1 MTTKTNIRVLGLA
14 ALVGIG
20 AGFTVPTAFAYSDE
34 VTISAPATTTNI
46 FLCGPDDLGFG
57 MYPDWIDP
65 AYGKPGLT
73 PHEEA
78 KLKSE
83 LAALDAAYES
93 LFDKFYHE
101 AIPSEEEQAEF
112 DAQLSVLDEEYD
124 AVLAKIS
131 AALLGDEDADAEPLF
146 ETLVE
151 IDAKYEQL
159 FDKFYPEVILSEA
172 EQADFDAGFG
182 HWTWCTT
189 AYWRSMAL
197 SPNSSGLS
205 RTVSTWMPHRGPTR
219 NGTTGTRMTTV
230 RKNPPDSRSSRAPD
244 RAAS

>member
-57 MYPDWIDP
+57 MYPDWAYP

-93 LFDKFYHE
+93 LFDKFYPE
-101 AIPSEEEQAEF
+101 VILSEEEQAEF
-112 DAQLSVLDEEYD
+112 DAQLSVLGEEYD

-159 FDKFYPEVILSEA
+159 FDKFYPEVILSEE
-172 EQADFDAGFG
+172 EQAEFDVRLWALDLVYDGVLEKYGIEPEQLWFIENGEHWDATPGLDPERNDRDADDHDEEEPAGQ
-182 HWTWCTT
+182 
-189 AYWRSMAL
+189 
-197 SPNSSGLS
+197 
-205 RTVSTWMPHRGPTR
+205 
-219 NGTTGTRMTTV
+219 
-230 RKNPPDSRSSRAPD
+230 
-244 RAAS
+244 